1 MEYEWD
7 LDKAES
13 NLSKHGISFEDAA
26 ETLRDDPYQDENLDV
41 SGDYGEDRSQVLC
54 LHKEG
59 VVLFVVTTEPEEG
72 VCRIISARRAE
83 PDEQRRYFQI
93 RTLQQR

>member
-7 LDKAES
+7 PDKAES

-26 ETLRDDPYQDENLDV
+26 EALRDDPYQDENLDL
-41 SGDYGEDRSQVLC
+41 SEDYGEDRSQVLC